1 VALAVRVTDAVV
13 VLELVVNEVEVLV
26 VYPVADPVRV

>member
-1 VALAVRVTDAVV
+1 VALAVRVTDAGV
-13 VLELVVNEVEVLV
+13 VLELVVNEVEVLG